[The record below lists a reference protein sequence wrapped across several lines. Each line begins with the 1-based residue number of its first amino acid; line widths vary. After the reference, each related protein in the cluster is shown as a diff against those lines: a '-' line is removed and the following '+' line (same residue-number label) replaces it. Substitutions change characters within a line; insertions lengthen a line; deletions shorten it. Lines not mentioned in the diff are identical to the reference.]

1 MGNAVHH
8 DPGVTI
14 QDLAATG
21 GLVMQTNEMSF
32 VH

>member
-1 MGNAVHH
+1 MGNAVHQY
-8 DPGVTI
+8 PGVTI

-21 GLVMQTNEMSF
+21 GLVMQANEMSF